1 MDEYKR
7 VSCHFY
13 DVLETAAV
21 KKTLSK
27 IVYIEDDKEKEIEQK
42 EIEQKVID
50 FKIIDKA
57 EYMILDNSQ
66 KIRLDKIV
74 LFNNMNPFA

>member
-7 VSCHFY
+7 ISCHFY
-13 DVLETAAV
+13 DILEAAAV
-21 KKTLSK
+21 KRVLSK
-27 IVYIEDDKEKEIEQK
+27 IIYKEDDEERQIEQR
-42 EIEQKVID
+42 VID

-57 EYMILDNSQ
+57 EYMILESKQ

-74 LFNNMNPFA
+74 LFNNINPSDNKYC

>member
-13 DVLETAAV
+13 DVLEAAAV
-21 KKTLSK
+21 KKIVSK
-27 IVYIEDDKEKEIEQK
+27 IVYKEDDEEK

-74 LFNNMNPFA
+74 LFNDMNPFA

>member
-13 DVLETAAV
+13 DVLEVAAV
-21 KKTLSK
+21 KKVLCK
-27 IVYIEDDKEKEIEQK
+27 IVYKEDDEEKQ
-42 EIEQKVID
+42 IEQKVID

-57 EYMILDNSQ
+57 EFMILKNMQ

-74 LFNNMNPFA
+74 LFNNINPSDNQYC

>member
-7 VSCHFY
+7 ISCHFY
-13 DVLETAAV
+13 DVLEAAAV
-21 KKTLSK
+21 KRVLSK
-27 IVYIEDDKEKEIEQK
+27 IIYKEDDEERQIEQR
-42 EIEQKVID
+42 VID

-57 EYMILDNSQ
+57 EYMILESKQ

-74 LFNNMNPFA
+74 LFNNINPSDNKYC

>member
-1 MDEYKR
+1 MDEYQR

-13 DVLETAAV
+13 DVLEAAAV
-21 KKTLSK
+21 KKIVSK
-27 IVYIEDDKEKEIEQK
+27 IVFIQDDEEKQ
-42 EIEQKVID
+42 IEQKVVD

-74 LFNNMNPFA
+74 LFNNINPNDNNHC

>member
-13 DVLETAAV
+13 DVLEVAAV
-21 KKTLSK
+21 KRVLCK
-27 IVYIEDDKEKEIEQK
+27 IVYKEDDEEKQ
-42 EIEQKVID
+42 IEQKVID
-50 FKIIDKA
+50 FKIINKA
-57 EYMILDNSQ
+57 EFMILENMQ

-74 LFNNMNPFA
+74 LFNNINPSDNQYC

>member
-21 KKTLSK
+21 KKILSK
-27 IVYIEDDKEKEIEQK
+27 IVYIEDDKEK

-74 LFNNMNPFA
+74 LFNNINPFAWYSLY

>member
-7 VSCHFY
+7 ISCHFY
-13 DVLETAAV
+13 DILEAAAV
-21 KKTLSK
+21 KRVLSK
-27 IVYIEDDKEKEIEQK
+27 IIYKEDDEERQIEQR
-42 EIEQKVID
+42 VID

-57 EYMILDNSQ
+57 EYMILESKQ

-74 LFNNMNPFA
+74 LFNNINPSDNQYC

>member
-42 EIEQKVID
+42 VID

-74 LFNNMNPFA
+74 LFNNINPFAWYSLY